1 MRNAV
6 QRRNHKERAKPLERQ
21 KWGLLE
27 KHKVSSFLLP
37 LVHLY
42 VKNHES
48 QTLQRIRFIAKRVKI
63 SLLTYCLKDYSLRAK
78 DHNEKKRRLKVLREK
93 AAQRNPDEF
102 AFGMITRTTKKGV
115 QQSSRGKDNGSQTPM
130 SMDVVKLLKTQDA
143 GYLQTVLQQTRRARE
158 KIERQAVL
166 TATGV
171 DASSVS
177 KRKVF
182 DDNGD
187 EVEEISAQ
195 QSDFDDD
202 EDMDLDLD
210 DLADLGDLDGLDD
223 LDGIGGE
230 GSGSE
235 DGKSEDEDS
244 DTKGLSKEE
253 IRQRRKKRRAQEVLQ
268 NQLGA
273 LKDRERDLSAAL
285 SQLEHQRARMNNTV
299 GGVNK
304 EGVKFKVRE
313 RKR

>member
-1 MRNAV
+1 MSSMRNAV
-6 QRRNHKERAKPLERQ
+6 QRRNHKERAQPLERQ

-27 KHKVSSFLLP
+27 KH
-37 LVHLY
+37 
-42 VKNHES
+42 
-48 QTLQRIRFIAKRVKI
+48 
-63 SLLTYCLKDYSLRAK
+63 KDYSLRAK

-115 QQSSRGKDNGSQTPM
+115 QQSTRGKDNGSQAPM
-130 SMDVVKLLKTQDA
+130 NMDIVKLLKTQDA

-158 KIERQAVL
+158 KIEKQAVL
-166 TATGV
+166 MTTGV
-171 DASSVS
+171 DASSIS

-182 DDNGD
+182 DENG
-187 EVEEISAQ
+187 ELIEETKKQPA
-195 QSDFDDD
+195 FEDDD
-202 EDMDLDLD
+202 DMDLDLD

-223 LDGIGGE
+223 LDGIDGD

-235 DGKSEDEDS
+235 GGKSEGEES
-244 DTKGLSKEE
+244 DTEGLSKEE

-268 NQLGA
+268 NHLEA
-273 LKDRERDLSAAL
+273 LKDRERDLSLAL
-285 SQLEHQRARMNNTV
+285 SQLQHQRARMNNTV

>member
-6 QRRNHKERAKPLERQ
+6 QRRNHKERAQPLERQ

-27 KHKVSSFLLP
+27 KH
-37 LVHLY
+37 
-42 VKNHES
+42 
-48 QTLQRIRFIAKRVKI
+48 
-63 SLLTYCLKDYSLRAK
+63 KDYSLRAK

-115 QQSSRGKDNGSQTPM
+115 QQSTRGKDNGSQAPM
-130 SMDVVKLLKTQDA
+130 NMDIVKLLKTQDA

-158 KIERQAVL
+158 KIEKQAVL
-166 TATGV
+166 VTTGV
-171 DASSVS
+171 DASSIS

-182 DDNGD
+182 DDNG
-187 EVEEISAQ
+187 ELVEETKRQPA
-195 QSDFDDD
+195 FDDD
-202 EDMDLDLD
+202 DDDMDLDFD

-223 LDGIGGE
+223 LDGIDGD

-235 DGKSEDEDS
+235 GGKSEGEET
-244 DTKGLSKEE
+244 DTEGLSKEE

-268 NQLGA
+268 NHLEA
-273 LKDRERDLSAAL
+273 LKDRERDLSVAL
-285 SQLEHQRARMNNTV
+285 SQLQHQRARMNNTV

>member
-1 MRNAV
+1 MSSMRNAV
-6 QRRNHKERAKPLERQ
+6 QRRNHKERAQPLERQ

-27 KHKVSSFLLP
+27 KH
-37 LVHLY
+37 
-42 VKNHES
+42 
-48 QTLQRIRFIAKRVKI
+48 
-63 SLLTYCLKDYSLRAK
+63 KDYSLRAK

-115 QQSSRGKDNGSQTPM
+115 QQSTRGKDNGSQAPM
-130 SMDVVKLLKTQDA
+130 NMDIVKLLKTQDA

-158 KIERQAVL
+158 KIEKQAVL
-166 TATGV
+166 MTTGV
-171 DASSVS
+171 DASSIS

-182 DDNGD
+182 DDNG
-187 EVEEISAQ
+187 ELIEETKRQPA
-195 QSDFDDD
+195 FDDD
-202 EDMDLDLD
+202 DDIDLDLD

-223 LDGIGGE
+223 LDGIDGD

-235 DGKSEDEDS
+235 GGKSEGEES
-244 DTKGLSKEE
+244 DTEGLSKEE

-268 NQLGA
+268 NHLEA
-273 LKDRERDLSAAL
+273 LKDRERDLSVAL
-285 SQLEHQRARMNNTV
+285 SQLQHQRARMNNTV

>member
-6 QRRNHKERAKPLERQ
+6 QRRNHKERAQPLERQ

-27 KHKVSSFLLP
+27 KH
-37 LVHLY
+37 
-42 VKNHES
+42 
-48 QTLQRIRFIAKRVKI
+48 
-63 SLLTYCLKDYSLRAK
+63 KDYSLRAK

-115 QQSSRGKDNGSQTPM
+115 QQSTRGKDNGSQAPM
-130 SMDVVKLLKTQDA
+130 NMDIVKLLKTQDA

-158 KIERQAVL
+158 KIEKQAVL
-166 TATGV
+166 MTTGV
-171 DASSVS
+171 DASSIS

-182 DDNGD
+182 DENG
-187 EVEEISAQ
+187 ELTEETKKQPA
-195 QSDFDDD
+195 FEGDD
-202 EDMDLDLD
+202 DMDLDLD

-223 LDGIGGE
+223 LDGIDGD

-235 DGKSEDEDS
+235 GGKSEGEES
-244 DTKGLSKEE
+244 DTEGLSKEE

-268 NQLGA
+268 NHLEA
-273 LKDRERDLSAAL
+273 LKDRERDLSLAL
-285 SQLEHQRARMNNTV
+285 SQLQHQRARMNNTV

>member
-1 MRNAV
+1 MSSMRNAV
-6 QRRNHKERAKPLERQ
+6 QRRNHKERAQPLERQ

-27 KHKVSSFLLP
+27 KH
-37 LVHLY
+37 
-42 VKNHES
+42 
-48 QTLQRIRFIAKRVKI
+48 
-63 SLLTYCLKDYSLRAK
+63 KDYSLRAK

-115 QQSSRGKDNGSQTPM
+115 QQSTRGKDNGSQAPM
-130 SMDVVKLLKTQDA
+130 NMDIVKLLKTQDA

-158 KIERQAVL
+158 KIEKQAVL
-166 TATGV
+166 MTTGV
-171 DASSVS
+171 DASSIS

-182 DDNGD
+182 DDNG
-187 EVEEISAQ
+187 ELIEETKRQPA
-195 QSDFDDD
+195 FDNDD
-202 EDMDLDLD
+202 DMDLDLD

-223 LDGIGGE
+223 LDGIDGD

-235 DGKSEDEDS
+235 GGKSEGEES
-244 DTKGLSKEE
+244 DTEGLSKEE

-268 NQLGA
+268 NHLEA
-273 LKDRERDLSAAL
+273 LKDRERDLSVAL
-285 SQLEHQRARMNNTV
+285 SQLQHQRARMNNTV

>member
-1 MRNAV
+1 MN
-6 QRRNHKERAKPLERQ
+6 
-21 KWGLLE
+21 
-27 KHKVSSFLLP
+27 
-37 LVHLY
+37 
-42 VKNHES
+42 
-48 QTLQRIRFIAKRVKI
+48 
-63 SLLTYCLKDYSLRAK
+63 
-78 DHNEKKRRLKVLREK
+78 
-93 AAQRNPDEF
+93 
-102 AFGMITRTTKKGV
+102 
-115 QQSSRGKDNGSQTPM
+115 
-130 SMDVVKLLKTQDA
+130 MDVVKLLKTQDA

-158 KIERQAVL
+158 KIERQVVL
-166 TATGV
+166 MVTGV
-171 DASSVS
+171 DARGVS

-182 DDNGD
+182 DEEG
-187 EVEEISAQ
+187 EEIEEVGGKLEEFS
-195 QSDFDDD
+195 DD

-235 DGKSEDEDS
+235 DGKSEDEES

-253 IRQRRKKRRAQEVLQ
+253 IRQRRKKRRAQEVLE

-285 SQLEHQRARMNNTV
+285 SQLEQQRARMNNTV
-299 GGVNK
+299 GGTNK

>member
-1 MRNAV
+1 MSSMRNAV
-6 QRRNHKERAKPLERQ
+6 QRRNHKERAQPLERQ

-27 KHKVSSFLLP
+27 KHK
-37 LVHLY
+37 
-42 VKNHES
+42 
-48 QTLQRIRFIAKRVKI
+48 
-63 SLLTYCLKDYSLRAK
+63 DYTLRAK

-93 AAQRNPDEF
+93 AAHRNPDEF
-102 AFGMITRTTKKGV
+102 AFGMISRTTKKGV
-115 QQSSRGKDNGSQTPM
+115 QQSSRGTANGSQTPM
-130 SMDVVKLLKTQDA
+130 NMDVVKLLKTQDA

-158 KIERQAVL
+158 KIEKQAVL
-166 TATGV
+166 MSTGV
-171 DASSVS
+171 DARGVS

-182 DDNGD
+182 DEDGE
-187 EVEEISAQ
+187 EVEEVGGKMEEFS
-195 QSDFDDD
+195 DD

-235 DGKSEDEDS
+235 DGKSEDEES
-244 DTKGLSKEE
+244 DTKSLSKEE
-253 IRQRRKKRRAQEVLQ
+253 IRQRRKKRRAQEVLE

-299 GGVNK
+299 GGTNK

>member
-1 MRNAV
+1 MSSMRNAV
-6 QRRNHKERAKPLERQ
+6 QRRNHKERAQPLERQ

-27 KHKVSSFLLP
+27 KH
-37 LVHLY
+37 
-42 VKNHES
+42 
-48 QTLQRIRFIAKRVKI
+48 
-63 SLLTYCLKDYSLRAK
+63 KDYSLRAK

-115 QQSSRGKDNGSQTPM
+115 QQSTRGKDNGSQTPM
-130 SMDVVKLLKTQDA
+130 NMDVVKLLKTQDA

-158 KIERQAVL
+158 KIEKQAVL
-166 TATGV
+166 MTTGV

-187 EVEEISAQ
+187 LIEKPTAQ
-195 QSDFDDD
+195 PDFDDD
-202 EDMDLDLD
+202 DDMDLDLD

-223 LDGIGGE
+223 LDGIGGD

-235 DGKSEDEDS
+235 DGKSEDEE
-244 DTKGLSKEE
+244 TGLSKEE

-268 NQLGA
+268 NHLEA
-273 LKDRERDLSAAL
+273 LKDRERDLSLAL
-285 SQLEHQRARMNNTV
+285 SQLQHQRARMNNTV

>member
-1 MRNAV
+1 MSSMRNAV
-6 QRRNHKERAKPLERQ
+6 QRRNHKERAQPLERQ

-27 KHKVSSFLLP
+27 KH
-37 LVHLY
+37 
-42 VKNHES
+42 
-48 QTLQRIRFIAKRVKI
+48 
-63 SLLTYCLKDYSLRAK
+63 KDYSLRAK

-115 QQSSRGKDNGSQTPM
+115 QQSTRGKDNGSQAPM
-130 SMDVVKLLKTQDA
+130 NMDIVKLLKTQDA

-158 KIERQAVL
+158 KIEKQVVL
-166 TATGV
+166 MTTGV
-171 DASSVS
+171 DASSIS

-182 DDNGD
+182 DDNG
-187 EVEEISAQ
+187 ELIEETKMQ
-195 QSDFDDD
+195 PDFDDD
-202 EDMDLDLD
+202 DDMHLDLD

-223 LDGIGGE
+223 LDGMDE
-230 GSGSE
+230 DGSGSE
-235 DGKSEDEDS
+235 GGKSESEES

-268 NQLGA
+268 NHLEA
-273 LKDRERDLSAAL
+273 LKDRERDLSTAL
-285 SQLEHQRARMNNTV
+285 SGLQHQRARMNNTV